1 LHHSSYA
8 ADIIALMAYHLYINS
23 IDRGYDP
30 APAQCR
36 AARALLSCREAT
48 DAFGVCRIE
57 MTNFRADDL
66 IATYVRL
73 CRRGRR
79 DGDDRLLRQGHDVAC
94 QPQVT
99 TLNPIKN
106 RLIGEAE
113 VRERFGVGPD
123 KVVEVEALCG
133 DSIDNVPGVPGIGV
147 KTAAELINTL
157 RRS

>member
-1 LHHSSYA
+1 MY
-8 ADIIALMAYHLYINS
+8 
-23 IDRGYDP
+23 GY
-30 APAQCR
+30 
-36 AARALLSCREAT
+36 
-48 DAFGVCRIE
+48 
-57 MTNFRADDL
+57 
-66 IATYVRL
+66 
-73 CRRGRR
+73 RGRR

>member
-1 LHHSSYA
+1 
-8 ADIIALMAYHLYINS
+8 
-23 IDRGYDP
+23 
-30 APAQCR
+30 
-36 AARALLSCREAT
+36 
-48 DAFGVCRIE
+48 
-57 MTNFRADDL
+57 
-66 IATYVRL
+66 
-73 CRRGRR
+73 
-79 DGDDRLLRQGHDVAC
+79 
-94 QPQVT
+94 VT

-147 KTAAELINTL
+147 KTAAELISTL